1 MSLLSLIAAL
11 LLEQLHPLAA
21 GRWVHAPLRV
31 WADFLENRFN
41 DGQARHGMIAWLIA
55 LLPPMI
61 LVGLTYGL
69 LRHFH
74 PLVALVLD
82 VGVLYL
88 TMGFRQSSH
97 FFTDIHRALRDDD
110 LAAARNLIAEWRGR
124 GADRCSSSDVARL
137 AIEKGLIAAHRNVF
151 GVIFWFILLGPA
163 GAVLYRMADFFALY
177 WGRRSEDEF
186 GHFGEFAQQAF
197 ALMDWLPVRITAVI
211 FAVVGDFEDAVYCW
225 RSQASSW
232 FGESSGILLAAGAG
246 ALGVRL
252 GMPVYESGE
261 ITERPELG
269 LGEDADVDFMQS
281 TVGLVWRAMV
291 LCLLLLLLF
300 QLASLVG

>member
-11 LLEQLHPLAA
+11 LLEQLHPLAV
-21 GRWVHAPLRV
+21 GRWIHAPLRAL
-31 WADFLENRFN
+31 ADFLENRFN
-41 DGQARHGMIAWLIA
+41 DGQARHGMVAWLIA
-55 LLPPMI
+55 ILPPMLLI
-61 LVGLTYGL
+61 GLSYGL
-69 LRHFH
+69 LRYFH
-74 PLVALVLD
+74 PMFALVLD
-82 VGVLYL
+82 VAVLYL

-110 LAAARNLIAEWRGR
+110 LASARNLIAEWRGR

-151 GVIFWFILLGPA
+151 GVIFWFIVLGPA
-163 GAVLYRMADFFALY
+163 GAVLYRMADFFALH
-177 WGRRSEDEF
+177 WGRRSEAEF

-197 ALMDWLPVRITAVI
+197 ALMDWLPVRITAVV
-211 FAVVGDFEDAVYCW
+211 FAIVGDFEDALYCW
-225 RSQASSW
+225 RNQASSW

-252 GMPVYESGE
+252 GMPVFESGE

-281 TVGLVWRAMV
+281 TVGLIWRALV